1 MAEPRGRVAW
11 DAIQRTQR
19 HAASATPVELALIGA
34 PAKCYPSGAGL
45 GPVNLASPL
54 TAYADAMKDVA
65 ARFPDD
71 ADVADEY
78 QPLEALGTGRNADA
92 RDGGNRRTT
101 ISTRSEASPH
111 AGRAIPA
118 AQRVAATM
126 PVAGHLVYMP
136 AHIWQRVGRFAE
148 AARPT
153 KRERR
158 LFPNTIRGQ
167 NRLTTTP

>member
-1 MAEPRGRVAW
+1 VGRDSA
-11 DAIQRTQR
+11 DPR

-92 RDGGNRRTT
+92 RVGGNRRTT

>member
-1 MAEPRGRVAW
+1 MGRNSA
-11 DAIQRTQR
+11 DPR
-19 HAASATPVELALIGA
+19 HAASATPVELVLIGA
-34 PAKCYPSGAGL
+34 LAKRYPSGTGL
-45 GPVNLASPL
+45 GPVNRASPL

-65 ARFPDD
+65 ALPDD
-71 ADVADEY
+71 EDVADEY

-92 RDGGNRRTT
+92 WDGGNRRTT

-158 LFPNTIRGQ
+158 PVPDTIRGQ

>member
-1 MAEPRGRVAW
+1 MPN
-11 DAIQRTQR
+11 
-19 HAASATPVELALIGA
+19 H
-34 PAKCYPSGAGL
+34 
-45 GPVNLASPL
+45 
-54 TAYADAMKDVA
+54 MKDVA